1 MLPPVTRL
9 PVKKLPVT
17 RLRDF
22 RMYGH
27 PLLLI
32 AVWSTLQAASIVWVA
47 LLPGD
52 PSNSSEGMGS
62 VGQAIFWT
70 GALVLFLVLGSRIAW
85 WLAIFF
91 NTVAAF
97 LGVAFGVFEFG
108 VKPWGVAL
116 FQAAA
121 LWLLWSGNIE
131 TYVKSHRR
139 VRLTGP
145 PPAH

>member
-1 MLPPVTRL
+1 MLPV
-9 PVKKLPVT
+9 VT

-22 RMYGH
+22 RTYGH

-32 AVWSTLQAASIVWVA
+32 AVWASLHAATIAWIA

-52 PSNSSEGMGS
+52 PFLRSSGQPIFVTAIIALS
-62 VGQAIFWT
+62 VSW
-70 GALVLFLVLGSRIAW
+70 GSRVAW
-85 WLAIFF
+85 WLAIFSSA
-91 NTVAAF
+91 VAVF
-97 LGVAFGVFEFG
+97 ISVALGVFEFG

-131 TYVKSHRR
+131 MYVQSNRR
-139 VRLTGP
+139 MRRLAGAP
-145 PPAH
+145 PGH